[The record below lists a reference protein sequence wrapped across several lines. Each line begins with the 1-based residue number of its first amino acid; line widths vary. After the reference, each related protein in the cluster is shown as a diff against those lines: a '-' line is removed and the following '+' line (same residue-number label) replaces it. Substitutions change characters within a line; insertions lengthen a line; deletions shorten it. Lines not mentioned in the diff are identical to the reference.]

1 MSHRLAT
8 TLWVASIFASV
19 TSLPAHG
26 ALAPN
31 VEDKYLETIK
41 VSENVYVFK
50 PKIDWNHG
58 NGVAIIGPDGVF
70 FIDTYIQFNYADE
83 AIRRLRRLTK
93 LPVRYVLN
101 THWHNDHVTG
111 NGVFKRE
118 FPTVQII
125 AHDSTPG
132 YLEKIVKPS
141 VDSEFFQIK
150 PAIAFLEGEVTRGTT
165 GSRRVPIVGTMKP
178 FWEQMLRNVRDYE
191 KDFRPARFANA
202 DITFSDSLTMR
213 WGTTTLRLIHMAEKG
228 HSAGDVVVWI
238 PEQRTLITGDLVVG
252 PTPYATYYNIPGMPK
267 AIHALIAMNP
277 AIIIPGHGEVQHD
290 LAYMQLLERAFTEYR
305 KAAESAIA
313 AKVPEPQALD
323 SIALPEIDRAF
334 IGDDPLKTWAYRTF
348 FVRNLIH
355 NTYKPTPGS

>member
-1 MSHRLAT
+1 MSYRWAAICL
-8 TLWVASIFASV
+8 ASIV
-19 TSLPAHG
+19 TSSAALPSREPPRAG
-26 ALAPN
+26 

-70 FIDTYIQFNYADE
+70 FVDTYIQFNYADE
-83 AIRRLRRLTK
+83 AIRRLRRVTK

-118 FPTVQII
+118 FPGVQIV
-125 AHDSTPG
+125 AHDSTRAPM
-132 YLEKIVKPS
+132 EQIVKPA
-141 VDSEFFQIK
+141 VDSEFLLIK
-150 PAIAFLEGEVTRGTT
+150 PAIAYLEAEVTRGTT

-178 FWEQMLRNVRDYE
+178 YWEQMLRNVRDYQ

-202 DITFSDSLTMR
+202 DITFSDTLTMH
-213 WGTTTLRLIHMAEKG
+213 WGSQTLRMIHMAENG

-238 PEQRTLITGDLVVG
+238 PENRTLVTGDLVVG
-252 PTPYATYYNIPGMPK
+252 PTPYATYFNIPGMAK

-277 AIIIPGHGEVQHD
+277 AVVIPGHGDVQHD
-290 LAYMQLLERAFTEYR
+290 LVYMQLLERAFTEYR
-305 KAAESAIA
+305 RAAESALA
-313 AKVPEPQALD
+313 AKIPEAKAAD

-334 IGDDPLKTWAYRTF
+334 VGDDPLKQWAYRTF

-355 NTYKPTPGS
+355 NTYKPTPGP

>member
-1 MSHRLAT
+1 MPHRLAT

-19 TSLPAHG
+19 NTIPGRLPLVA
-26 ALAPN
+26 A

-83 AIRRLRRLTK
+83 AIRRLRRVTK

-118 FPTVQII
+118 FPSAQII

-141 VDSEFFQIK
+141 VDSEFILIK
-150 PAIAFLEGEVTRGTT
+150 SAIAQLDSEVST
-165 GSRRVPIVGTMKP
+165 GATGRRRVPIVGTMKP
-178 FWEQMLRNVRDYE
+178 FWEQMLRNARDYE
-191 KDFRPARFANA
+191 KEFRPARFANA
-202 DITFSDSLTMR
+202 DITFSDSLTIR
-213 WGTTTLRLIHMAEKG
+213 WGAQTLRLIHMAENG

-238 PEQRTLITGDLVVG
+238 PEQRILVTGDIVVG
-252 PTPYATYYNIPGMPK
+252 PTPYATYYNIPGMIK
-267 AIHALIAMNP
+267 ALHSLIAMNP
-277 AIIIPGHGEVQHD
+277 AIVIPGHGVIQHD
-290 LAYMQLLERAFTEYR
+290 LRYMQLLERAFTEYR
-305 KAAESAIA
+305 QAAESAVA
-313 AKVPEPQALD
+313 AKVPEARAVD
-323 SIALPEIDRAF
+323 SLTLPEIDRAF
-334 IGDDPLKTWAYRTF
+334 VGDDPLKTWAYRTF

-355 NTYKPTPGS
+355 NTYKPTPGP